1 MAKREIDGVIKDW
14 GERADYGRVQGRKGK
29 NITGGRYSKPAP
41 AKRPAGREKL
51 AATVRKAPEVMVKI
65 TTGGKDPATGKPRP
79 IMTDMRS
86 IKAHMDYISRNGTV
100 EVEDEQGRIHNGM
113 EEVRAVRDDWRGG
126 GIPYKN
132 GTRREA
138 FNIVLSMPPGTDRPS
153 VKNAARMFAA
163 ELFGNHQYVFAAH
176 DDEKHPHVHLT
187 VKALGL
193 DGVRL
198 NPRKND
204 LQYWRETFAEKL
216 REQGIEANATPRKV
230 RGVVKKAEKQ
240 AVRHI
245 NQEHAEG
252 RRKAPARVS
261 ASQREAAE
269 LEARAGRKHV
279 NPAQDNIIAQRKSVQ
294 HDFGT
299 AARALAAGDQDDKRL
314 AVEVVQFVKQ
324 MPPIK
329 TRHAEQVEAL
339 QRATVQQGGQ
349 GVQQVQQPG
358 KPSPEQGR
366 AEDKGRGR

>member
-14 GERADYGRVQGRKGK
+14 GARTDYGRVQGRKGR
-29 NITGGRYSKPAP
+29 NIAGGRYSKPAP
-41 AKRPAGREKL
+41 TKRPAGREKL

-65 TTGGKDPATGKPRP
+65 SGGGK
-79 IMTDMRS
+79 DMRS
-86 IKAHMDYISRNGTV
+86 IKAHMDYISRNGAV
-100 EVEDEQGRIHNGM
+100 ELEDEQGRVHQGK
-113 EEVRAVRDDWRGG
+113 EDVRAVRDDWRGG
-126 GIPYKN
+126 GIPYEDGKK
-132 GTRREA
+132 REA
-138 FNIVLSMPPGTDRPS
+138 FNIVLSMPPGTDRAS
-153 VKNAARMFAA
+153 VKNAARAFAS

-176 DDEKHPHVHLT
+176 DDEKHPHVHLA
-187 VKALGL
+187 VKAVDL

-198 NPRKND
+198 NPRKTD
-204 LQYWRETFAEKL
+204 LQHWRETFAEKL

-230 RGVVKKAEKQ
+230 RGVVQKAEKQ

-245 NQEHAEG
+245 DREHAKG

-279 NPAQDNIIAQRKSVQ
+279 NPAQDNIIAQRKSV
-294 HDFGT
+294 HRDFGT
-299 AARALAAGDQDDKRL
+299 VARALATGDQDDKRL

-339 QRATVQQGGQ
+339 QRGTVQQGE
-349 GVQQVQQPG
+349 GVEQAQQPG